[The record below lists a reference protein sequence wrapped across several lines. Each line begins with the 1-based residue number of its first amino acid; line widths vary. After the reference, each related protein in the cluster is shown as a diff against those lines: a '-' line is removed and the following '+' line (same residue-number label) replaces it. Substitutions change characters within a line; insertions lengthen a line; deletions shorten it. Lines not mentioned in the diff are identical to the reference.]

1 MGGKKLKRLHGFLFS
16 RSTFSRSVVLEKKFS
31 LLYSSDLHVRS
42 TAISALRSLL
52 RSSLK
57 LNNLEEAYGLG
68 IDAISVCTRSFT
80 FVMML
85 SRVSVPSL
93 PIKICH
99 DVRKSQT
106 Y

>member
-1 MGGKKLKRLHGFLFS
+1 MAQNSNDCTDFCSLDRPLADLLFFKKIS
-16 RSTFSRSVVLEKKFS
+16 S

-52 RSSLK
+52 RSYLK